1 MTVCTEYSIAKQIN
15 RSFIMKDKEL
25 TLSRRVFILSAGS
38 VTGQKEK
45 NGPLGKLFDI
55 SGDDK
60 FGKDT
65 WEKSEAEMQRLAL
78 RIALNKSGIS
88 ENDIDALFAGDLINQ
103 CISSSFGLISFNIP
117 FLGLFGACSTAA
129 EGMIMS
135 AVYASSVWQKM
146 RFRDVIPLLL
156 SRKTVQI
163 SPRIRR
169 SATSYS
175 SVDRDGSGGV
185 CVFFRPERHY
195 LVPI

>member
-1 MTVCTEYSIAKQIN
+1 
-15 RSFIMKDKEL
+15 MKDNEL

-65 WEKSEAEMQRLAL
+65 WEKSEAEMQRIAL

-103 CISSSFGLISFNIP
+103 CIRRA
-117 FLGLFGACSTAA
+117 LGLFRSTF
-129 EGMIMS
+129 
-135 AVYASSVWQKM
+135 
-146 RFRDVIPLLL
+146 RF
-156 SRKTVQI
+156 
-163 SPRIRR
+163 
-169 SATSYS
+169 
-175 SVDRDGSGGV
+175 
-185 CVFFRPERHY
+185 
-195 LVPI
+195 